1 MFLLRA
7 REKCPLFKC
16 WLCWPVKK
24 HWNDFYPPSLIMKPA
39 NGRNVCFI
47 CDCVVFRSVSV
58 HNVDISTMFLQWSL
72 IGWFCSCCLCISTH
86 VVKWLCTLL
95 NEAVVHIFEIKIY
108 FSFFSNQAQ
117 CLYLLVFY
125 ACLLTYYCLLMF
137 PFINTSVFIIGDVW
151 EAYKKMAISHYC
163 VVSILVLVH
172 EQSPNQTSRVQ
183 PTTSHGCLSCGMV
196 LLSLGLKRAGN
207 RGSARRNAKI
217 PVPWGVWHACWHID
231 TLLSPQC
238 GNAFI

>member
-1 MFLLRA
+1 MFLLRV

-24 HWNDFYPPSLIMKPA
+24 HWNDIYPPSLIMKPA

-72 IGWFCSCCLCISTH
+72 IGWFCTCCLCISTH

-95 NEAVVHIFEIKIY
+95 NEAVIHIFEIKIY
-108 FSFFSNQAQ
+108 FSLFSNQAQ
-117 CLYLLVFY
+117 CLCLLMFY

-137 PFINTSVFIIGDVW
+137 PFINISVFIIGDVW

-163 VVSILVLVH
+163 VCEHTCARARTESK
-172 EQSPNQTSRVQ
+172 PNQPRPTNHITRLFAMWYGAPFLRVKE
-183 PTTSHGCLSCGMV
+183 G
-196 LLSLGLKRAGN
+196 
-207 RGSARRNAKI
+207 
-217 PVPWGVWHACWHID
+217 W
-231 TLLSPQC
+231 
-238 GNAFI
+238 